1 MTPAVS
7 YDSGMLISLERGD
20 RTAWAVHRR
29 LLERGRPP
37 HVCALS
43 VAEVWRGARSAQLA
57 RALRGCAVEP
67 VDEDLA
73 RRSGEAL
80 AQVEGA
86 ATVDAVIAASA
97 ARIGATLLTGDQRDL
112 TALAGH
118 FRSLR
123 ISSLNPAPPR

>member
-1 MTPAVS
+1 MTPPVS

-29 LLERGRPP
+29 LLERGQPP
-37 HVCALS
+37 HVCAIS
-43 VAEVWRGARSAQLA
+43 IAEVWRGPRGALLA
-57 RALRGCAVEP
+57 RVLRGCSVEP
-67 VDEDLA
+67 VDEELA

-86 ATVDAVIAASA
+86 STVDAVIAASA
-97 ARIGATLLTGDQRDL
+97 ARAGATLLTGDRRDL

-123 ISSLNPAPPR
+123 ITVL